1 MIAHKSLLQVS
12 RQPWVQT
19 QREVII
25 HSVTLTL
32 PAGSQVVW
40 ARCRLCKVLYTP
52 GQISIHLKGSSLTQ
66 YFLP

>member
-12 RQPWVQT
+12 RHPWVQT

-32 PAGSQVVW
+32 PAGSQVVC
-40 ARCRLCKVLYTP
+40 ARRHLCKVLYTP
-52 GQISIHLKGSSLTQ
+52 EQISIHLKGSCLTQ